1 MHPVIRI
8 VTFLVFTLFV
18 AFGGYPQLWFSLA
31 VLVLFRLLV
40 QSTPLLWSSSWNML
54 RRMRW
59 LFLSMLVIYF
69 WFTPG
74 QAVLTSVADYSPTWQ
89 GIQMAGYR
97 IGSLIVIVVA
107 VNIVIKSTPKELIT
121 SGLLWLLAPLRYAG
135 LPHERLAVR
144 IVLTFNM
151 ISEIQYE
158 YDLLKRTKGVSE
170 PRGEDKQNAG
180 GFLQRLDRFGELG
193 ANLFT
198 NAVDKAQH
206 STEQLIDLPAES
218 APPVSQWGLP
228 LVLAGGF
235 MAVKFL
241 SG

>member
-1 MHPVIRI
+1 
-8 VTFLVFTLFV
+8 
-18 AFGGYPQLWFSLA
+18 
-31 VLVLFRLLV
+31 
-40 QSTPLLWSSSWNML
+40 
-54 RRMRW
+54 MRW
-59 LFLSMLVIYF
+59 LFLSMLIIYF

-74 QAVLTSVADYSPTWQ
+74 QSIFAIMVDYSPTWQ

-97 IGSLIVIVVA
+97 IGSLVVIVVA

-121 SGLLWLLAPLRYAG
+121 SGLLWLLAPLRYVG

-158 YDLLKRTKGVSE
+158 YDLLKRSKGINEGYRVDKSTGKSE
-170 PRGEDKQNAG
+170 DNTGKEKQEGG
-180 GFLQRLDRFGELG
+180 GFLQRLDRLGELG

-198 NAVDKAQH
+198 NVVDKAQH
-206 STEQLIDLPAES
+206 SADQSIDLPGDS
-218 APPVSQWGLP
+218 APPLSQWGLP

-235 MAVKFL
+235 IAVRFL
-241 SG
+241 

>member
-18 AFGGYPQLWFSLA
+18 AFGGYPQLFFSLA
-31 VLVLFRLLV
+31 ALVMFYLLA
-40 QSTPLLWSSSWNML
+40 QSTPMLWSSTWLML
-54 RRMRW
+54 KRMRW
-59 LFLSMLVIYF
+59 LFLSMVVIYF

-74 QAVLTSVADYSPTWQ
+74 QAILAVMADYSPTWQ

-107 VNIVIKSTPKELIT
+107 VNIVIKSTPRELIT
-121 SGLLWLLAPLRYAG
+121 SGLLWLLTPLSYLG

-158 YDLLKRTKGVSE
+158 YDLLKRAKHTDE
-170 PRGEDKQNAG
+170 PAMQPRQNSRG
-180 GFLQRLDRFGELG
+180 GFLQRLDRLGELG
-193 ANLFT
+193 ANLFM
-198 NAVDKAQH
+198 NVVAKAQQSQEH
-206 STEQLIDLPAES
+206 SIELPAES
-218 APPVSQWGLP
+218 APPLVQWTLP
-228 LVLAGGF
+228 LMLAGGF
-235 MAVKFL
+235 IAVKL
-241 SG
+241 L

>member
-18 AFGGYPQLWFSLA
+18 AFGGYPQLLLSLA
-31 VLVLFRLLV
+31 VLVLFYLLA
-40 QSTPLLWSSSWNML
+40 QSTPSLWESTWHML

-59 LFLSMLVIYF
+59 LFLSMLIIYF

-74 QAVLTSVADYSPTWQ
+74 QAVFAILADYSPTWQ
-89 GIQMAGYR
+89 GIQIAGYR

-121 SGLLWLLAPLRYAG
+121 GGLLWLLTPLRYVG

-151 ISEIQYE
+151 ISEFQYE
-158 YDLLKRTKGVSE
+158 YDLLKRSKGMAESTSD
-170 PRGEDKQNAG
+170 DKQDSG

-198 NAVDKAQH
+198 KVVENAQH
-206 STEQLIDLPAES
+206 STEQSVDLPAES
-218 APPVSQWGLP
+218 APPIAQWGLP
-228 LVLAGGF
+228 IVLAGGF
-235 MAVKFL
+235 IAVKYF
-241 SG
+241 